1 MDPAGAGGQQQL
13 VFLGGKGGVGKTSTA
28 AALGVTMADR
38 GLSTLVLSTDPAH
51 SLGDA
56 LGQDV
61 GGGDAVL
68 VQGTTNLYALEVD
81 GERAV
86 REFQEAL
93 EALDAKKIAVT
104 LGLPEDVVAKLGL
117 EDLAGVLN
125 TTPPGLD
132 ELVSLAAVIDL
143 AADAKY
149 DRVVVDTAPTGH
161 TLRLLSLPE
170 FLDNLLTKLL
180 DLRSRLEKI
189 ADRLRV
195 LLTLVNGLAEG
206 EEKLKASINT
216 ATEQLKAWQKK
227 IDQVDEVLHD
237 PSRTQF
243 VIVSIATELATAETM
258 RLARDLRSDG
268 IRSDYIVMNRII
280 EGDDSG
286 NPTTMSTEQ
295 YLGNLGKSQ
304 ARILDTMRSR
314 LQGVDFTVVPYFDT
328 ETRGVFGLNFVGQ
341 QAFAGSQWD
350 DIKDSSGRFILVGG
364 KGGVGKTTVSSSL
377 AVMLA
382 NMGNNVAVVS
392 TDPAHSLADALDIVE
407 SAPAGKR
414 KPLSSSLGMNWSG
427 GSTKAGKPIRVNT
440 EALGG
445 SGSLYAIEIDTE
457 ESIEEFR
464 RVVREVGENV
474 GADELLGQLG
484 IGEFADLLDNAPPGT
499 DELIALAKVFA
510 LLPTT
515 RDADDPSTEDKIPVD
530 ANGQP
535 LPKFDYVV
543 VDTAPT
549 GHTLRLLAYPEF
561 LDNLFE
567 RILRIR
573 DKLKMAKP
581 LLSMLGIGSKIN
593 VKSGDVDQE
602 KVDRLKKF
610 QQQMRDLQATLQQPD
625 KAEFVMVSIATSV
638 CMEETVRLKQAL
650 GQKGIRV
657 DHLVVNQYMGDL
669 KLDQDAYMKR
679 VIQGQK
685 TALDKINNFDVDSMG
700 FKVLQVPYFDQELY
714 GIYGLRA
721 LGQELLQKIEK
732 ADVQAE

>member
-1 MDPAGAGGQQQL
+1 MYSPLAKSTEGALCRSPQRLRVAAKATPRSMRALVAFWALCGASVAHGFRAKPRLLRRSPLSASVGTPTGATSAGLARGSLAQIMDPAGAGGQQQL

-227 IDQVDEVLHD
+227 IDQVDEV
-237 PSRTQF
+237 RC
-243 VIVSIATELATAETM
+243 
-258 RLARDLRSDG
+258 RAR
-268 IRSDYIVMNRII
+268 
-280 EGDDSG
+280 
-286 NPTTMSTEQ
+286 
-295 YLGNLGKSQ
+295 
-304 ARILDTMRSR
+304 
-314 LQGVDFTVVPYFDT
+314 FH
-328 ETRGVFGLNFVGQ
+328 
-341 QAFAGSQWD
+341 
-350 DIKDSSGRFILVGG
+350 
-364 KGGVGKTTVSSSL
+364 
-377 AVMLA
+377 
-382 NMGNNVAVVS
+382 VAV
-392 TDPAHSLADALDIVE
+392 
-407 SAPAGKR
+407 
-414 KPLSSSLGMNWSG
+414 
-427 GSTKAGKPIRVNT
+427 
-440 EALGG
+440 
-445 SGSLYAIEIDTE
+445 
-457 ESIEEFR
+457 
-464 RVVREVGENV
+464 
-474 GADELLGQLG
+474 
-484 IGEFADLLDNAPPGT
+484 
-499 DELIALAKVFA
+499 
-510 LLPTT
+510 
-515 RDADDPSTEDKIPVD
+515 
-530 ANGQP
+530 
-535 LPKFDYVV
+535 
-543 VDTAPT
+543 
-549 GHTLRLLAYPEF
+549 
-561 LDNLFE
+561 
-567 RILRIR
+567 
-573 DKLKMAKP
+573 
-581 LLSMLGIGSKIN
+581 
-593 VKSGDVDQE
+593 
-602 KVDRLKKF
+602 
-610 QQQMRDLQATLQQPD
+610 
-625 KAEFVMVSIATSV
+625 
-638 CMEETVRLKQAL
+638 
-650 GQKGIRV
+650 
-657 DHLVVNQYMGDL
+657 
-669 KLDQDAYMKR
+669 
-679 VIQGQK
+679 
-685 TALDKINNFDVDSMG
+685 
-700 FKVLQVPYFDQELY
+700 FKVWRARQRKATPTDA
-714 GIYGLRA
+714 GLPR
-721 LGQELLQKIEK
+721 
-732 ADVQAE
+732 